1 MVFVDTSAWFASVV
15 PDDPDHAAAIKWLR
29 ENERL
34 LITTDYVVDEILT
47 LLRARGQN
55 RRAAA
60 LGSRLFEGAVADIHY
75 LTQADIAE
83 AWATFVRSADKEWS
97 FTDCSSRVV
106 IASRRIYTAFA
117 LDHHFEQFGNVIVVP

>member
-1 MVFVDTSAWFASVV
+1 LRTCPPGSSLTITFRIPHAITIESSISGESTMVFVDTSAWFASVV

-60 LGSRLFEGAVADIHY
+60 LGSRL
-75 LTQADIAE
+75 
-83 AWATFVRSADKEWS
+83 
-97 FTDCSSRVV
+97 
-106 IASRRIYTAFA
+106 
-117 LDHHFEQFGNVIVVP
+117 